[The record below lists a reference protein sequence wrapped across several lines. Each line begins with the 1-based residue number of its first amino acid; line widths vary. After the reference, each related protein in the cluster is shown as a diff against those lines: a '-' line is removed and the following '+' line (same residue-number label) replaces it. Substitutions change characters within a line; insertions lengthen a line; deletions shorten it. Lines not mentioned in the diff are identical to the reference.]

1 MAYKLLL
8 ADDSITIQKVVELTL
23 SEEGFDVTAVGD
35 GEAGLETARK
45 LMPDVIL
52 ADVFMPKMDGYELC
66 ERLKS
71 DAKLAGIPVML
82 LSGTFE
88 EFDEVRAARVG
99 AADSLTKPFES
110 SELISRVRHL
120 VENRPPVS
128 APSAPA
134 AEEFVEAGEFM
145 EAEPTEAVDDL
156 WSVVDM
162 ASDNQ
167 PLAGAT
173 EILQEEDL
181 WRRANLLNENAPA
194 QAPQPQLEEAAF
206 EELSAE
212 PMEEAEPF
220 AELYEPVET
229 AVFAEA
235 EPYTPPVQA
244 PAYDTGETAI
254 LNMDDIRASV
264 YGAPP
269 EEPYAIEVAEVY
281 EAQEITTFD
290 SLGAATEADEYAA
303 PARPAPA
310 PWSAPSAKAA
320 PAAMPSEDAIR
331 AEVARVAGAEIS
343 ARVKEALAGLS
354 SEMIER
360 IVWEVVPELAEEIIQ
375 KEVDRIKAGLR

>member
-35 GEAGLETARK
+35 GEAALETARK

-71 DAKLAGIPVML
+71 DAKLAGVPVML

-110 SELISRVRHL
+110 SELISRVRHM

-128 APSAPA
+128 AAAPA
-134 AEEFVEAGEFM
+134 PEEFVEAGEFM

-181 WRRANLLNENAPA
+181 WRRANLLNESAPA
-194 QAPQPQLEEAAF
+194 SAPQPQLEEAAF

-220 AELYEPVET
+220 AEIYEP
-229 AVFAEA
+229 
-235 EPYTPPVQA
+235 EPYAPPVQA
-244 PAYDTGETAI
+244 PAFDAGETAI

-269 EEPYAIEVAEVY
+269 EEPYAIDVAVVD
-281 EAQEITTFD
+281 EAQEITTYD
-290 SLGAATEADEYAA
+290 SLEAATEAAEYTAS
-303 PARPAPA
+303 ARPAPA
-310 PWSAPSAKAA
+310 PWSAAPAQPA
-320 PAAMPSEDAIR
+320 PAAMLSEDAIR